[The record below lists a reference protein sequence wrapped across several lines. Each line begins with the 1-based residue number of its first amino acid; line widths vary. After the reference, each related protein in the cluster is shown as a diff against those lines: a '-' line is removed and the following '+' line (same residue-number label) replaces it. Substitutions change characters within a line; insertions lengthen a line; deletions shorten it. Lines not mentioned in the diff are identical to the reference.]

1 MQNQP
6 YQVNVGKRPMQ
17 ELQKYIDK
25 TVRVKL
31 KSNAVFKG
39 VLLKVDVYMNA
50 YLTNAEEYDE
60 SGKLIASYG
69 DVIIR
74 GNNILYVSFGDG
86 LLL

>member
-6 YQVNVGKRPMQ
+6 YQVNSGKRPMQ

-25 TVRVKL
+25 TVKVKL
-31 KSNAVFKG
+31 KSSTVFKG
-39 VLLKVDVYMNA
+39 VLVRVDVYMNT

-60 SGKLIASYG
+60 AGRMVASYG

-86 LLL
+86 LLI